1 MATISGDKGA
11 RELIKKFENRVLE
24 VPCVDD
30 GVLIDVDTPD
40 DIE

>member
-11 RELIKKFENRVLE
+11 RELIKEFGDRVLE
-24 VPCVDD
+24 ISCEDD